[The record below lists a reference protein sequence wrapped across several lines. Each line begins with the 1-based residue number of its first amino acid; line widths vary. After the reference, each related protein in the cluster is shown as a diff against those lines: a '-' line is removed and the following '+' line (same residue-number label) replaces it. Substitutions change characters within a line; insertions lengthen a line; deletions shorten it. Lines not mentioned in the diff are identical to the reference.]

1 MDRYNPKGQGNIL
14 LDDLKAQRLTPLEF
28 QRKVAKWLLDPE
40 VWGTFHPK
48 TFPHKT
54 AQIIEHENMN
64 PITRKDLSK
73 SYYQDN
79 PEIGHY
85 YDTTLSTFYANIQR
99 VHDIVEFMDAIDN
112 GPEYEKLKV
121 RKAEFDSV
129 ISRQGMELRVKSYD
143 KRVQEVERE
152 FEGGRE

>member
-14 LDDLKAQRLTPLEF
+14 LESLKAQRLTPLEF

-40 VWGTFHPK
+40 VWGTFKPK
-48 TFPHKT
+48 QFPIKT
-54 AQIIEHENMN
+54 QQIKEHENMM
-64 PITRKDLSK
+64 PSRKKELSK
-73 SYYQDN
+73 SYYLEN

-85 YDTTLSTFYANIQR
+85 YDTTLSTFYANVQR

-112 GPEYEKLKV
+112 GEEYEKLKV
-121 RKAEFDSV
+121 RKKEFDSV

-143 KRVQEVERE
+143 KRVQEVEK
-152 FEGGRE
+152 EGE